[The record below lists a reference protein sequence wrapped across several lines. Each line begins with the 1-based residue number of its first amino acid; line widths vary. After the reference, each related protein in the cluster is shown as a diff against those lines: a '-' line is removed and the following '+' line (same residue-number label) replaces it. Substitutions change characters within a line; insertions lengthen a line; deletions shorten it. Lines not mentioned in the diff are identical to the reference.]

1 MLLSKRCSAVRHQAH
16 ASLRCCSRRLAVQ
29 GQSFAPRVAV
39 GLLLILV
46 NVAIGRIDSFVV
58 YASAYSSAAS
68 TRYTHSAYFSRGP

>member
-1 MLLSKRCSAVRHQAH
+1 
-16 ASLRCCSRRLAVQ
+16 
-29 GQSFAPRVAV
+29 
-39 GLLLILV
+39 LLLILV